1 MNDEDFAEERAA
13 DVERRARLA
22 DLKVEHQDL
31 DASVEALSAKPQPDM
46 IQIARLKKKKL
57 LLKDMISR
65 LEDQLTPD
73 IIA

>member
-1 MNDEDFAEERAA
+1 MNDEDFAEDKAV

-22 DLKVEHQDL
+22 DLKIEHHDL
-31 DASVEALSAKPQPDM
+31 DASVDALSAKPQPDQ